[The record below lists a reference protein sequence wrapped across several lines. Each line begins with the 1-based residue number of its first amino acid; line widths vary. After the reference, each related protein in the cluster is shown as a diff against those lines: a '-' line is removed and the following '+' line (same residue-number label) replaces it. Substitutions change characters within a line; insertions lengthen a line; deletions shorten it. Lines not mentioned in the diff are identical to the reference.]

1 MLTKEELLA
10 AVHDSVAKGLDEK
23 GKEIVKSVID
33 TLRDKNLALAG
44 VPDFKT
50 VGAQF
55 AENAAVKEF
64 HSSQSKNTPPLRVDM
79 KTYGYGLKAGERQD
93 PRFAVNGVGIVT
105 KAGEVITSLFPSER
119 TYLPFAEF
127 PQRRFRLRDLI
138 PVAGLGTPQIEYARI
153 TGYSN
158 LAAGVAELASK
169 PQTQVVL
176 DSVKLI
182 ATFMPVTRQAVA
194 DVPGLAGYVN
204 QVLVYF
210 MQLKEDN
217 EVLSGGGGV
226 DITGLLNIP
235 GLQTRPLGAD
245 TRIDAVRKAITD
257 LQIAFVDAGFQPNG
271 IVMHPTD
278 WQNFEL
284 QKDSTGKYLLI
295 PFVETPAE
303 GGPQPPRLWR
313 LPVVPTPAITQGTAL
328 VGAFDIGAT
337 IWTYEDVTLRITDS
351 HADFFVKNLLA
362 ILAEFR
368 ELLAVYFPRAFES
381 VTGL

>member
-1 MLTKEELLA
+1 MLTKEELLGL
-10 AVHDSVAKGLDEK
+10 VKDEITKGLGDQ
-23 GKEIVKSVID
+23 GKEIVKAVEGVLGKD
-33 TLRDKNLALAG
+33 LKGLVG
-44 VPDFKT
+44 VPAQLPGD
-50 VGAQF
+50 QF
-55 AENAAVKEF
+55 AANQAVKDF
-64 HSSQSKNTPPLRVDM
+64 YSTQARSTSPIPVNM
-79 KTYGYGLKAGERQD
+79 KAWGYGLKAGERLES
-93 PRFAVNGVGIVT
+93 RYAVNIHT

-158 LAAGVAELASK
+158 LAAGVAELATK
-169 PQTQVVL
+169 PQSQIFTQVVL
-176 DSVKLI
+176 DAVKLI
-182 ATFMPVTRQAVA
+182 ATFLPVTRQSVA

-217 EVLSGGGGV
+217 EVLSGAGGV
-226 DITGLLNIP
+226 DMTGILNVP
-235 GLQTRPLGAD
+235 GVQSRALGAD
-245 TRIDAVRKAITD
+245 TRIDAIRKAITD
-257 LQIAFVDAGFQPNG
+257 LQIAFTDAGFQPNG

-278 WQNFEL
+278 WQNMEL

-313 LPVVPTPAITQGTAL
+313 LPVVPTPAIPAGTAL
-328 VGAFDIGAT
+328 VGEFDIGAT

-351 HADFFVKNLLA
+351 HAVFFVKNLLVV
-362 ILAEFR
+362 LAEFR
-368 ELLAVYFPRAFES
+368 ELLAVYFPRSFEVIS
-381 VTGL
+381 GL

>member
-1 MLTKEELLA
+1 MTKEELLA
-10 AVHDSVAKGLDEK
+10 AVKEQIKTDLGAQGQEVAKAVE
-23 GKEIVKSVID
+23 EIIRKQFPYLSGAAPAKSVGEQ
-33 TLRDKNLALAG
+33 L
-44 VPDFKT
+44 
-50 VGAQF
+50 
-55 AENAAVKEF
+55 AENASVQNFARD
-64 HSSQSKNTPPLRVDM
+64 QSRTTPDIKVDM
-79 KTYGYGLKAGERQD
+79 KALGYGLKAGGRSE
-93 PRFAVNGVGIVT
+93 PRFAINT
-105 KAGEVITSLFPSER
+105 KAGEVITGMFPSER

-158 LAAGVAELASK
+158 LAAGTAELASK
-169 PQTQVVL
+169 PQSQIFTQVVL
-176 DSVKLI
+176 EAVKLI
-182 ATFMPVTRQAVA
+182 ATFIPVTRQSVA

-217 EVLSGGGGV
+217 EVLSGGGGI
-226 DITGLLNIP
+226 DMTGLLNVP
-235 GLQTRPLGAD
+235 GIQTRALGAD
-245 TRIDAVRKAITD
+245 TRIDAFRKAITD

-271 IVMHPTD
+271 IVLHPRD
-278 WQNFEL
+278 WETLEL
-284 QKDSTGKYLLI
+284 QKDTTGKYLLV

-313 LPVVPTPAITQGTAL
+313 LPVVPTPAITKGTAL

-351 HADFFVKNLLA
+351 HQDFFVKNLLVV
-362 ILAEFR
+362 LAEFR
-368 ELLAVYFPRAFES
+368 ELLAVYFPAAFVQ